1 MRAQSA
7 RLFTPCVKFM
17 AAPRRT
23 RSKPKKSSR
32 LRTFLVRG
40 LQLLVLILLLDAAY
54 LWWLMPDWAELA
66 KGPVPKSAFIAEY
79 EAQRAEDAKLPK
91 LRWTPVPL
99 SAISKNMRR
108 AVVVAEDSRF
118 YEHEGFDVA
127 ALQDAWEYNL
137 ERRKFAI
144 GGSTLSQQLAKN
156 LFLTPSRNPLRKW
169 HEIWLTLIM
178 ERQLSKRRILEL
190 YLNVAE
196 FGPGIYGVEAASRK
210 YWGISASQLGVDQ
223 SVELAATLPGP
234 KKHNPATRTKF
245 FLNKAKRIGGHMR
258 VGVVA
263 PAAPVKE
270 RAPVVEAAPL
280 PDATPAPEPAAP
292 ELIQQ
297 VGH

>member
-1 MRAQSA
+1 MSRRRRAPTKTKKTSLLW
-7 RLFTPCVKFM
+7 RLLK
-17 AAPRRT
+17 
-23 RSKPKKSSR
+23 RS
-32 LRTFLVRG
+32 V
-40 LQLLVLILLLDAAY
+40 QLLLLILLLDAAY
-54 LWWLMPDWAELA
+54 LWWLMPDWDKLA
-66 KGPVPKSAFIAEY
+66 KGPVPKSAFIKEY
-79 EAQRAEDAKLPK
+79 EAQRSDNTKLPK
-91 LRWTPVPL
+91 LRWQPVAL
-99 SAISKNMRR
+99 SAIAKPMRR

-169 HEIWLTLIM
+169 HEVWLTAIM

-210 YWGISASQLGVDQ
+210 YWGISARQLSTGQ
-223 SVELAATLPGP
+223 AIELAATLPGP

-245 FLNKAKRIGGHMR
+245 FNNKVKKIGRHMR
-258 VGVVA
+258 VGAV
-263 PAAPVKE
+263 AAPVLTPAKE
-270 RAPVVEAAPL
+270 VVTGTAPVAESAP
-280 PDATPAPEPAAP
+280 ASEQ
-292 ELIQQ
+292 IQ
-297 VGH
+297 